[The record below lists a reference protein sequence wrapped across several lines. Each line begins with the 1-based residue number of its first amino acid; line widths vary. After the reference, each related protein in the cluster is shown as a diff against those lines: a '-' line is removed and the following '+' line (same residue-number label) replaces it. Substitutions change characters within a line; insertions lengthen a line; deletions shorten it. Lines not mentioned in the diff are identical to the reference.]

1 MNQPYLKPHQT
12 RDHEPT
18 DYENLLGDAIERA
31 YANGIHDLGGLSAWL
46 NDNSVPSP
54 NAQRWTPD
62 LFEAEMQRL
71 GA

>member
-1 MNQPYLKPHQT
+1 MTPQYLNRHQT
-12 RDHEPT
+12 RAHEPT

-31 YANGIHDLGGLSAWL
+31 YAAGIHDLAGLCAFL
-46 NDNSVPSP
+46 NESSVPSP

-62 LFEAEMQRL
+62 MFEAEMRRI